1 MGIFFQIKKIQQTE
15 ENSCAI
21 TVASAA
27 PSTPIFPPRIN
38 TKSNMILTM
47 LAKLKNM
54 KGSSLFCINGINYT
68 VSTGD
73 LILLNPGTLHKSVP
87 VITPNSTCCLEC
99 YMGFTEI
106 EYRDCI
112 KNTLPLFHGQ
122 NQILHMNDKL
132 KHDVFQLCLAVHK
145 EIKSALPGRYFMIKS
160 YLIQMLCLLYR
171 EQQAAPKP
179 GRGYV
184 FQSTNKE
191 YIINEIIR
199 YMEEH
204 YREKISLEQ
213 IAENMYLS
221 TFYISKLFKSET
233 GDTPINYL
241 IQLRLEKAKEILD
254 THPEQSIQQISVSVG
269 YDDAYHFSKLF
280 KKHYGISPLYYR
292 TSKD

>member
-1 MGIFFQIKKIQQTE
+1 MNQEPFDFSIQDLNPKFLFSCLVERNTE
-15 ENSCAI
+15 EKNYHSHDFIELAI
-21 TVASAA
+21 
-27 PSTPIFPPRIN
+27 I
-38 TKSNMILTM
+38 
-47 LAKLKNM
+47 M

-99 YMGFTEI
+99 YMGFAEI

-171 EQQAAPKP
+171 EQQTAPKP

-191 YIINEIIR
+191 YIVNEIIR

-254 THPEQSIQQISVSVG
+254 THPEQSIQQISASVG

-292 TSKD
+292 SSKD